1 MLIENVTVLSLMG
14 GNSVSNQN
22 KMSTSESYESVNYL
36 KIGSISCIQ
45 NGIQNEILNIRK
57 KIDFDP
63 SKSREQLI

>member
-36 KIGSISCIQ
+36 EIGSISCIQ
-45 NGIQNEILNIRK
+45 NGI
-57 KIDFDP
+57 
-63 SKSREQLI
+63 

>member
-1 MLIENVTVLSLMG
+1 MLIENVTALSLMG

-57 KIDFDP
+57 K
-63 SKSREQLI
+63 LILTHPKVGSS

>member
-36 KIGSISCIQ
+36 EIGSISCIQ
-45 NGIQNEILNIRK
+45 NGIKNEILNVRK
-57 KIDFDP
+57 K
-63 SKSREQLI
+63 LILTNPKVGNS